1 MCLQTFAFGA
11 DCAKDSREGQAQ
23 LSGRGVRPKITKRD
37 ATQRAELC
45 FSRSGDHSGTELGR
59 EFSVSFKATIADT
72 STFVLF
78 TRVCS
83 VVLQCVC
90 SLRPSFS

>member
-45 FSRSGDHSGTELGR
+45 FSRSGDHSGKEWDEKFQCRLRQQSPIPVHSYYSLG
-59 EFSVSFKATIADT
+59 SA
-72 STFVLF
+72 L
-78 TRVCS
+78 
-83 VVLQCVC
+83 
-90 SLRPSFS
+90 